1 MTIHF
6 LNVIHEAKLVVR
18 SQQMPLY
25 LRRVY
30 LWGRAESGSAIVND
44 CYPAILFVTRCPK
57 GTLYSYNR
65 TEFDNRIEVVVLKG
79 IAENNLPH
87 IVR

>member
-1 MTIHF
+1 MTIRF
-6 LNVIHEAKLVVR
+6 FNVTHGAKLVVR

-25 LRRVY
+25 LRHVC
-30 LWGRAESGSAIVND
+30 LWGRAESRSAIVND

-57 GTLYSYNR
+57 RTLYSYNR

-79 IAENNLPH
+79 IA
-87 IVR
+87 

>member
-6 LNVIHEAKLVVR
+6 LNVTHGAKLVVR

-25 LRRVY
+25 LRHVC
-30 LWGRAESGSAIVND
+30 LWGRVELGSAIVND

-57 GTLYSYNR
+57 GTLYSYDR
-65 TEFDNRIEVVVLKG
+65 TESDNRIEVVVLKG
-79 IAENNLPH
+79 IA
-87 IVR
+87 

>member
-1 MTIHF
+1 
-6 LNVIHEAKLVVR
+6 
-18 SQQMPLY
+18 MPLY

-44 CYPAILFVTRCPK
+44 CYPAILFVTRCPN
-57 GTLYSYNR
+57 GTLYSYDR
-65 TEFDNRIEVVVLKG
+65 TESENRIEVVVLKG